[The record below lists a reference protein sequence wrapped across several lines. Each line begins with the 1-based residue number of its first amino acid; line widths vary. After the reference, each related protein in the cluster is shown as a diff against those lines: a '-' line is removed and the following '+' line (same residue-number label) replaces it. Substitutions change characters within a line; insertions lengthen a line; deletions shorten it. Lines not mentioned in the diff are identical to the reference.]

1 MVMDRD
7 FYIRAFNNAPA
18 LICCIAL
25 DGTTKTINPAGE
37 RITGYKADELVGQN
51 FWHTLFPGNAY
62 RQVEGLLQ
70 TFEQVDLLDYELEI
84 ETKDGGRR
92 MLAWSMTNRY
102 EGTHR
107 VEIIGFG
114 LDVSGKRETEREREI
129 LLLNLGRRNMQL
141 QLAADVSRSVSTI
154 LDTEKLIAR
163 TVERI
168 KEAFDYYYVGLFLLD
183 GEAKGQPEGQYAIL
197 RAGTG
202 HAGKEM
208 LRAGHKLLVGDGS
221 MIGWSI
227 AHRQARVA
235 LDVGKDAVHFNN
247 PLLPET
253 RSEVALPLI
262 SRGNCIGALT
272 FQSTLE
278 ADFSE
283 EDVAILGVM
292 AEQLAVAIENARL
305 YEQTQYHAAELEK
318 RVEERTAELVAVN
331 QELEAFSYSVSH
343 DLRAPLRAID
353 GFSQALLEDYMAC
366 LDDVGQDYLRR
377 VQGASRKMGQL
388 ISDLLK
394 LSRLTRGEMRH
405 EQVDLSAIATEI
417 VAELRSTQP
426 ERQVSFI
433 IAPHL
438 VTNGDPHLLRV
449 ALENLL
455 GNAWKFTSKQEIA
468 QIEFGSKPV
477 GHEMVYLVRD
487 NGAGFDMT
495 YASKLF
501 GAFQRLH
508 SLAEFE
514 GTGIGLATVQRVI
527 HRHGGRIWAEG
538 QVGVGAV
545 FYFTL

>member
-1 MVMDRD
+1 MDRD
-7 FYIRAFNNAPA
+7 FYIRVFNGTPA
-18 LICCIAL
+18 MICCIAQ
-25 DGTTKTINPAGE
+25 DGTTTTVNPAAE
-37 RITGYKADELVGQN
+37 RITGYLAEELIGKN
-51 FWHTLFPGNAY
+51 FWDTLFPGEQ
-62 RQVEGLLQ
+62 RSQIDGLFH
-70 TFEQVDLLDYELEI
+70 TFEQVDVLDYELVLT
-84 ETKDGGRR
+84 TKQSEHRTI
-92 MLAWSMTNRY
+92 AWSMTNRY
-102 EGTHR
+102 DEGQLIET
-107 VEIIGFG
+107 IGFG
-114 LDVSGKRETEREREI
+114 VDVTGRRETERDREQ
-129 LLLNLGRRNMQL
+129 LLLSLGRRNMQL
-141 QLAADVSRSVSTI
+141 KLAADVSRSVSTI

-168 KEAFDYYYVGLFLLD
+168 KEAFDYYYVGLFLVD
-183 GEAKGQPEGQYAIL
+183 EPGEFAVL

-202 HAGKEM
+202 QAGKEM
-208 LRAGHKLLVGDGS
+208 LRSGHKLAVGEGS
-221 MIGWSI
+221 MVGWSV
-227 AHRQARVA
+227 AHRRARVA

-262 SRGNCIGALT
+262 SRGRCIGALT

-305 YEQTQYHAAELEK
+305 YEQTQQHAAELEK
-318 RVEERTAELVAVN
+318 RVTERTAELVAVN

-353 GFSQALLEDYMAC
+353 GFSQALLEDYLEN
-366 LDDVGQDYLRR
+366 LDEVGQDYLRR
-377 VQGASRKMGQL
+377 VQASSRKMGQL

-394 LSRLTRGEMRH
+394 LSRLTRGEMFR
-405 EQVDLSAIATEI
+405 EQVNLSDLAAEVI
-417 VAELRSTQP
+417 AELRSTQP
-426 ERQVSFI
+426 ERQVDI
-433 IAPHL
+433 VLEPGLIVH
-438 VTNGDPHLLRV
+438 GDARLLRV

-455 GNAWKFTSKQEIA
+455 GNAWKFTSKR
-468 QIEFGSKPV
+468 PV
-477 GHEMVYLVRD
+477 GRVELGSTVIEGERACFVRD
-487 NGAGFDMT
+487 NGAGFDMA
-495 YASKLF
+495 YAHKLF

-508 SLAEFE
+508 SVVEFE

-538 QVGVGAV
+538 QVDVGAT